1 MNDYSRNGKKDECDK
16 NNKRKRSIVVFKYI
30 DKAVS
35 SSNNTCGTCE
45 KKLNTFIYLVI
56 KSTSNLSL
64 ENPLIV
70 VVLELD
76 LP

>member
-16 NNKRKRSIVVFKYI
+16 NNKRKRSIVVFKYT
-30 DKAVS
+30 DKVVS

-76 LP
+76 LF